1 MNKEQASIQD
11 LMEQLISA
19 RDPEEAR
26 ELTARVRQLASQ
38 TISPEERLEMYHQ
51 ARQAVR
57 VRLLEMAEK
66 KNLGPVV
73 SVLLQADKKIQRGGY
88 YGEKLPESSCAAHD
102 LLGLLRPISAA
113 LEEAKDPMTAEHIIR
128 QAKGLLA
135 DADNQKQREVGNLLL
150 CQMLENEVL
159 AKYLEEIRSYDKLFD
174 EPEPEE
180 RFLSSLLR
188 ALEAPTNPALAL
200 SLLQYDIDHDTF
212 YSVTPAKLVE
222 IDKKGALM
230 TAIMTYIAATHK
242 VTRQEAADCEE
253 ELKHRILLRLLRW
266 LEREKLA
273 QFPEVSFCIRFLREI
288 IGNSIPNE
296 DSPTSMDSLQDVLE
310 AVSVSHA
317 LGLEM
322 DVEDLAMT
330 CNDQAECL
338 RQCVCLRPALIDM
351 TAFSLVTQI
360 CRILQQRKVSLPPIM
375 EQLIRLYIVLS
386 LSARSSKSDVAFIWT
401 AAGRKE

>member
-11 LMEQLISA
+11 LMEQLINTK
-19 RDPEEAR
+19 DPEEAR
-26 ELTARVRQLASQ
+26 ELTAQVRRLSAQ
-38 TISPEERLEMYHQ
+38 TASPEERLEMYHQ
-51 ARQAVR
+51 AHQAVR
-57 VRLLEMAEK
+57 ARLLKMAEK
-66 KNLGPVV
+66 KDLGPVV
-73 SVLLQADKKIQRGGY
+73 SVLLQADKKIQRSGY
-88 YGEKLPESSCAAHD
+88 SGEKLPESSCAAHD

-128 QAKGLLA
+128 QARGLLA
-135 DADNQKQREVGNLLL
+135 NAENRKQREAGNLLL

-188 ALEAPTNPALAL
+188 ALETPTNPALAL
-200 SLLQYDIDHDTF
+200 SFLQYDIDHDTF
-212 YSVTPAKLVE
+212 CSITPAELAE
-222 IDKKGALM
+222 IDKPDAL
-230 TAIMTYIAATHK
+230 TSAIVGYLLATQA
-242 VTRQEAADCEE
+242 VTWQEASDCEE

-273 QFPEVSFCIRFLREI
+273 QFPEVSFCVRFLREI
-288 IGNSIPNE
+288 MGNSIPNE

-322 DVEDLAMT
+322 DVEDLAIT
-330 CNDQAECL
+330 CNDQVECL

-360 CRILQQRKVSLPPIM
+360 CRILQQRKVSLPPVM

-386 LSARSSKSDVAFIWT
+386 LSARSSKSDIAFIWT